1 MAQHSTWRRQAR
13 RLQEEIRDLLVLD
26 AAPVQIREVMGGG
39 VCLAGASEREV
50 NSKADM
56 AATLEQGSLL
66 RATASTGM
74 NKRSSRSH
82 AIFTITVEQRRQVPN
97 GSTANG
103 EAGQVLVAH
112 SQQLQQPAERKCCR
126 AVSAC
131 AVHWCWVFHALWLSC
146 WQPLLLSHQR
156 ALHPS
161 RPRHAISFAGT
172 AGRHAD
178 GYSSDEDDR
187 QEGQEEDGTLD
198 EYLCAK
204 MHLVDL
210 AGSERVKRTKA
221 EGQRLKEGEN
231 V

>member
-1 MAQHSTWRRQAR
+1 M
-13 RLQEEIRDLLVLD
+13 LD

-103 EAGQVLVAH
+103 EAGQGCGS
-112 SQQLQQPAERKCCR
+112 SQQLSQLRQPTQRKCCR

-146 WQPLLLSHQR
+146 WQPLLLSQQR
-156 ALHPS
+156 ALHFS
-161 RPRHAISFAGT
+161 RPRHAISSAGT

-221 EGQRLKEGEN
+221 EGQRLKEGEI

>member
-1 MAQHSTWRRQAR
+1 M
-13 RLQEEIRDLLVLD
+13 LD

-97 GSTANG
+97 SSTASG
-103 EAGQVLVAH
+103 EAARGFGC
-112 SQQLQQPAERKCCR
+112 SQQLPQLRQPARRKCCR
-126 AVSAC
+126 AVLAC
-131 AVHWCWVFHALWLSC
+131 AVQLCQVFHALCLCC
-146 WQPLLLSHQR
+146 WQPLLLSCQK
-156 ALHPS
+156 ALHTS
-161 RPRHAISFAGT
+161 WPRHVIPSAGA

-187 QEGQEEDGTLD
+187 QEGPEEDGTVD

-221 EGQRLKEGEN
+221 EGQRLKEGEH